1 MDKVHLE
8 VDIQGRVQW
17 MRGWPRHPA
26 VDTQQAYHGEL
37 EEWSLPMG
45 TQFPFCASEGT
56 ELLAL
61 VNHIPGNENNEACP
75 FDLKETTGIAG
86 REQQNR

>member
-1 MDKVHLE
+1 MDKEYLE

-26 VDTQQAYHGEL
+26 VDTHRPTVGSWENGVSPWAPSFL
-37 EEWSLPMG
+37 SV
-45 TQFPFCASEGT
+45 
-56 ELLAL
+56 LLAP